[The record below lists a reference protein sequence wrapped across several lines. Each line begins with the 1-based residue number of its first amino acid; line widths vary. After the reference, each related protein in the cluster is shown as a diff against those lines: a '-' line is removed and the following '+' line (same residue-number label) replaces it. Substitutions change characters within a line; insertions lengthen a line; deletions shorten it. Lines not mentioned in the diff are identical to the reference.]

1 MGTDRHS
8 GTSKGIKER
17 GIPTICLLRKMKT
30 ENEIKNI
37 LKKIRRDPKKERL
50 QNKKRWY
57 KVGKYLLQG
66 KKIKIYQETKV
77 SARRTYQ
84 YYSKIKGDWDGPS
97 SRKLEKIRKEKFW
110 DLLKG
115 QEELEKEI
123 LLAFSNK
130 VQSHVME
137 GHVEMEHMICHGS
150 TEVQDVMCQQQ
161 SGDLKHMTK
170 LEALLADWLGEGS
183 AEAQGSAETQGLAV

>member
-1 MGTDRHS
+1 
-8 GTSKGIKER
+8 
-17 GIPTICLLRKMKT
+17 MKT
-30 ENEIKNI
+30 ENEIQNI
-37 LKKIRRDPKKERL
+37 LKEIRRDPMKERL

-66 KKIKIYQETKV
+66 KKIKIHQEMKV

-97 SRKLEKIRKEKFW
+97 PRKLGKMRKEKFW

-115 QEELEKEI
+115 REELEREI
-123 LLAFSNK
+123 LLAFSSEIQN
-130 VQSHVME
+130 HVME
-137 GHVEMEHMICHGS
+137 GHEEMEHMICHRS
-150 TEVQDVMCQQQ
+150 TEVQDVMFQHQ
-161 SGDLKHMTK
+161 SGDLEHMME

-183 AEAQGSAETQGLAV
+183 TEAQEVIEAQGLTEAQERLAV

>member
-1 MGTDRHS
+1 
-8 GTSKGIKER
+8 
-17 GIPTICLLRKMKT
+17 MKT
-30 ENEIKNI
+30 ENEIQNI
-37 LKKIRRDPKKERL
+37 LKEIRRNPMKERL

-66 KKIKIYQETKV
+66 KKIKIHQETKV

-97 SRKLEKIRKEKFW
+97 SRNLGKMRKEKFW

-115 QEELEKEI
+115 REELEREI
-123 LLAFSNK
+123 LLAFSNE

-137 GHVEMEHMICHGS
+137 GHEEMEHMICHGS
-150 TEVQDVMCQQQ
+150 TEEQDVMCQQQ
-161 SGDLKHMTK
+161 SGDPEHMTEI
-170 LEALLADWLGEGS
+170 EALLTDWLGEGS
-183 AEAQGSAETQGLAV
+183 TEAQGLTEVQG

>member
-1 MGTDRHS
+1 
-8 GTSKGIKER
+8 
-17 GIPTICLLRKMKT
+17 MKT
-30 ENEIKNI
+30 ENEIQNI
-37 LKKIRRDPKKERL
+37 LKEIRRNLMIERL

-66 KKIKIYQETKV
+66 KKIKLQQETKV

-84 YYSKIKGDWDGPS
+84 YYSKIKGDWAGPS
-97 SRKLEKIRKEKFW
+97 PRKLEKMRKEKFR

-115 QEELEKEI
+115 REELEREI
-123 LLAFSNK
+123 LLAFLNE

-137 GHVEMEHMICHGS
+137 GHEEMEHMICHGS

-161 SGDLKHMTK
+161 SEDPEHMMEI
-170 LEALLADWLGEGS
+170 EALLADWLGEGS
-183 AEAQGSAETQGLAV
+183 AEAQGSAEA